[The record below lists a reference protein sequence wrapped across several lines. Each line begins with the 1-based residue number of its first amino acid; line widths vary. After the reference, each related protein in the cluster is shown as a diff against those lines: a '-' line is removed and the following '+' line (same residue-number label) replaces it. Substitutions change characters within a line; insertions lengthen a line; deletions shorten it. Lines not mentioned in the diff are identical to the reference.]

1 MKTSSS
7 LALRETVPV
16 LRTQSRGQIGTNL
29 LHPGTKGTSSD
40 TGLRIGK
47 APGEQE
53 VGRSRD
59 GKCSKWRK
67 QQGERSVCHEWSAR
81 RESERGDPEEV
92 AKAST

>member
-29 LHPGTKGTSSD
+29 LHPGTKGASSD

-47 APGEQE
+47 ALGEQE
-53 VGRSRD
+53 MGRSKD

-67 QQGERSVCHEWSAR
+67 QQGGGTQRRWPRPQHAR
-81 RESERGDPEEV
+81 PGDE
-92 AKAST
+92 